1 MCIETQHMKLIL
13 RSLVLHIA
21 ITSRLVFYTVG
32 KYVCTCVYLCMFVY
46 VSVSLSLC
54 LNVPVFID
62 TEAAC
67 YSIKTV
73 SRNKIRV
80 LV

>member
-1 MCIETQHMKLIL
+1 MCIETQHVKLIL
-13 RSLVLHIA
+13 RSSFLHIA
-21 ITSRLVFYTVG
+21 ISSRLVFYTLG

-46 VSVSLSLC
+46 VSVSLCLC
-54 LNVPVFID
+54 LPVFVD

-67 YSIKTV
+67 YSINTM
-73 SRNKIRV
+73 SRNKIHV